1 MTEEN
6 TDNRQSSD
14 KNTDPSTMN
23 EQEMKEL
30 LLTMLNTA
38 PNNAIKDGI
47 QNQIDE
53 INNKQNK

>member
-6 TDNRQSSD
+6 TDNRQSGD

>member
-6 TDNRQSSD
+6 TDNRQSID

>member
-6 TDNRQSSD
+6 TDNRQSGD
-14 KNTDPSTMN
+14 KNTDPPTMN

>member
-1 MTEEN
+1 MTEED

>member
-1 MTEEN
+1 MTEED

-47 QNQIDE
+47 QNRIDE